1 LEFGWSSDDRAYRR
15 ELQQFLSATL
25 PADWDE
31 IAKDGPGSDSQARFS
46 LEFCPKLAERGWL
59 TQNWPEEYGGS
70 AASAWRH
77 IILGEEMW
85 SIGEPR
91 SSQYMNVNWVGPTIM
106 RYGSDAQ
113 KRKHL
118 PPIAAGEAF
127 WCQGFSEPEAG
138 SDLVSLRTLALRNGD
153 HFVVNGSKIWTSYV
167 NHAQYCFL
175 VVRTDPQSQKH
186 RGISVLLCPMD
197 LPGIE
202 MREIPSVVGERY
214 FFEVFFDDVRVPVEC
229 LLGTEHS
236 GWDVVTY
243 SLAYERVGAA
253 RYARA
258 ARTLDALARLAQE
271 RGALDDPRILEKLG
285 EARALCEASRLLTY
299 RVIDL
304 RERGKPPSAD
314 TNVARIAGTTA
325 ELAVAELAL
334 EIFGPEALE
343 YGHFAEAH
351 FRLAMTAGV
360 AVGTTE
366 VNLNLVA
373 SRLLGLPRE

>member
-1 LEFGWSSDDRAYRR
+1 MDFGWSDADLAYRR
-15 ELQQFLSATL
+15 ELQQFLAATL
-25 PADWDE
+25 PENWE
-31 IAKDGPGSDSQARFS
+31 ELAKDGPGSDVQARFART
-46 LEFCPKLAERGWL
+46 FCPKLAERGWL
-59 TQNWPEEYGGS
+59 TQNWPVEHGGS

-85 SIGEPR
+85 QVGEPR

-106 RYGSDAQ
+106 RFGTESQ
-113 KRKHL
+113 KREHL
-118 PPIAAGEAF
+118 PPIARGEAF

-138 SDLVSLRTLALRNGD
+138 SDLVALRTLALRDGD
-153 HFVVNGSKIWTSYV
+153 DYVVNGSKIWTSYV
-167 NHAQYCFL
+167 NHAQHCFL
-175 VVRTDPQSQKH
+175 VVRTDPESQRH

-202 MREIPSVVGERY
+202 MREIPSIVGERY
-214 FFEVFFDDVRVPVEC
+214 FFEVFFDDVRVPLTC
-229 LLGTEHS
+229 RLGEENA
-236 GWDVVTY
+236 GWDVVSY

-258 ARTLDALARLAQE
+258 ARTLDALAELARE
-271 RGALDDPRILEKLG
+271 RGALEEPRILEKLG
-285 EARALCEASRLLTY
+285 EARALCEAARLLTY

-304 RERGKPPSAD
+304 REKQRPPSAD
-314 TNVARIAGTTA
+314 TNIARIAGTTA
-325 ELAVAELAL
+325 ELAVADLAL

-343 YGHFAEAH
+343 YGHFAEAQ

-373 SRLLGLPRE
+373 SRWLGLPRE